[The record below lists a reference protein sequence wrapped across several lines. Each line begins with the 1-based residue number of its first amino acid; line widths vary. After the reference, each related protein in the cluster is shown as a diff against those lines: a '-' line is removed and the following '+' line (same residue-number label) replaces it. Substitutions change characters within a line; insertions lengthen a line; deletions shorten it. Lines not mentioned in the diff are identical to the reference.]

1 MIIVFE
7 GASRSLFWIM
17 VARAEISDNAVGPE
31 SNLPDVCF
39 CSCDVDFFRE
49 MSYREVNVLSVQ
61 NVQIPD
67 GG

>member
-31 SNLPDVCF
+31 SNLRDVCF
-39 CSCDVDFFRE
+39 CSCDIDFFRE

-61 NVQIPD
+61 SIQIPD